1 MGRKNSEHKNLIG
14 KNARNAILIL
24 LAGLFIAVLL
34 FFKNKNNPD
43 INDFLIRDEDGRT
56 QNVKL
61 VAQSVYGEEQ
71 IEFEI
76 LPRTYSEQETEELKK
91 GFSDILKRTILSENE
106 SFNSIKSNLSFP
118 EKIEG
123 YPFEIEYRVRPRGYI
138 SSSGELTGDVEED
151 TEIEIEITY
160 SLEGFEEKEIIE
172 GVIIPAPKSE
182 EEMFFKKLK
191 KDLEERNENERN
203 DKNIELPKELE
214 GVNISWSKK
223 KNNKIPSVIV
233 LSLLCALTVLLKDRL
248 SIGENEKKR
257 REKIIEEYPDFA
269 VKYAL
274 LNEAG
279 LTHRQV
285 VERLGAEF
293 KKNKK
298 SSPLYEE
305 IYRVC
310 LDIKGGLSLTEALDL
325 MASRVSVREI
335 TFFVGRI
342 NRNIKKGGRDFA
354 NEIREAAE
362 ESSSEKR
369 EKIRRKAETAGTR
382 LLIPMVFLLIM
393 VFALI
398 MIPAFDSFS
407 F

>member
-1 MGRKNSEHKNLIG
+1 
-14 KNARNAILIL
+14 
-24 LAGLFIAVLL
+24 
-34 FFKNKNNPD
+34 
-43 INDFLIRDEDGRT
+43 
-56 QNVKL
+56 
-61 VAQSVYGEEQ
+61 
-71 IEFEI
+71 
-76 LPRTYSEQETEELKK
+76 
-91 GFSDILKRTILSENE
+91 
-106 SFNSIKSNLSFP
+106 
-118 EKIEG
+118 
-123 YPFEIEYRVRPRGYI
+123 
-138 SSSGELTGDVEED
+138 
-151 TEIEIEITY
+151 
-160 SLEGFEEKEIIE
+160 
-172 GVIIPAPKSE
+172 
-182 EEMFFKKLK
+182 MFFKKLK